1 MDEMHVTSKYMHVA
15 SCLVS
20 LTRTLMIMAN
30 GFGDNPNLGPHTVQV
45 TENDIWY
52 SIACRS
58 CKGLGSF
65 NQLLVSR
72 NDNARS
78 RWPGGPRLQFLA

>member
-1 MDEMHVTSKYMHVA
+1 
-15 SCLVS
+15 
-20 LTRTLMIMAN
+20 MIMAN

-78 RWPGGPRLQFLA
+78 RWPGGCGGATSISRLNAVTVAYCHTALVGVTV